1 MKRRDLQRSGQPA
14 SDLLEDAVRLLRR
27 APLSAWLAYLI
38 GTVPGLLGAL
48 YFYFDMAHSADAG
61 ARLVGASVALA
72 AVWLW
77 MKCWQAVFCCR
88 LRTELLLLDPPHWTA
103 ARVARLVIAQ
113 TALQPLGLI
122 VRPLA
127 RVLTLPYVWVATFFQ
142 NVTVLGDGE
151 NGGVGALFRRSFAQC
166 LLWPLQA
173 HFAFALFVVFGFFV
187 WLNIA
192 ITIYSLPQLGRMFFG
207 MESMFS
213 QHPMGMLNLTTLAVS
228 LATLYLCLDPLRKA
242 INVLRCFAG
251 SSLRTGADL
260 EVQLKTARRAAPPA
274 AALAVLALLFL
285 GPLGPAPAHA
295 AMKQEPKVGSSE
307 LSESLDDVLA
317 HREYSWRTPREKPAQ
332 AEDDSWFGKMMKDF
346 GQWIGQRVKAVTK
359 WMGRMMRKFAEW
371 LFPDREASASD
382 GLGGFLSWLGS
393 IRAIGLALFV
403 VAAIVLIVLLV
414 RRRRPRAAAVAEA
427 VAERPDLNAENV
439 SADQL
444 PEDGWLQ
451 LARELRESGQL
462 RLALR
467 ASYLA
472 SLAHLGHRELIRLAR
487 HKSNHDYDRELQ
499 RRARANPELLG
510 AFDRNLD
517 AFERGW
523 YGDHEVTDTT
533 LGDFAHNLERIRAC

>member
-27 APLSAWLAYLI
+27 APLSAWLAYFI
-38 GTVPGLLGAL
+38 GTVPGMLGAL
-48 YFYFDMAHSADAG
+48 YFYFDMGHSADAE
-61 ARLVGASVALA
+61 ARLAGASVALA
-72 AVWLW
+72 TAWLW

-88 LRTELLLLDPPHWTA
+88 LRAELLLLDPPTWTTR
-103 ARVARLVIAQ
+103 RVARLVVAQ
-113 TALQPLGLI
+113 IALQPLGLI
-122 VRPLA
+122 VRPLVL
-127 RVLTLPYVWVATFFQ
+127 VLTLPYVWVATFFQ

-151 NGGVGALFRRSFAQC
+151 DDGVWALFRRSFAQC

-173 HFAFALFVVFGFFV
+173 HFAASLLLAFGFFV

-192 ITIYSLPQLGRMFFG
+192 ILIFGVPQFARMFFG
-207 MESMFS
+207 VESMFS
-213 QHPMGMLNLTTLAVS
+213 QHATGMLNFTTLAAS

-251 SSLRTGADL
+251 SSLRSGADL

-274 AALAVLALLFL
+274 ATFAVLALLFL
-285 GPLGPAPAHA
+285 GTLGPAPAHA
-295 AMKQEPKVGSSE
+295 AMKQEPKVGSTE
-307 LSESLDDVLA
+307 LSASLDDVLA
-317 HREYSWRTPREKPAQ
+317 RREYSWRAPREKQAQ
-332 AEDDSWFGKMMKDF
+332 VEQGSWLGKLMKDF
-346 GQWIGQRVKAVTK
+346 GEWMGQRVKSITK
-359 WMGRMMRKFAEW
+359 WMGNIMKKIFDW
-371 LFPDREASASD
+371 VFPEREASSSSGG
-382 GLGGFLSWLGS
+382 GLLSWLGN
-393 IRAIGLALFV
+393 IRAIAIALVV
-403 VAAIVLIVLLV
+403 VAAIVLSVLLV
-414 RRRRPRAAAVAEA
+414 RRRRPRAVAVAEA
-427 VAERPDLNAENV
+427 VAVRPDLNAENV
-439 SADQL
+439 TADQL

-499 RRARANPELLG
+499 RRARANSELLG

-517 AFERGW
+517 AFERAW
-523 YGDHEVTDTT
+523 YGDHEVTATT
-533 LGDFAHNLERIRAC
+533 LGDFSQNLERIRAC